1 MQNQTPNQPQN
12 QNASP
17 IAGANFYIPF
27 TDKIDLACEDVG
39 GTVIFANDDFFAE
52 KENLLKVESPV
63 FLADKYTDN
72 GKWMDGWESRR
83 KRTEGHDHC
92 IVRLGLPGSIQ
103 GFDINTAFFTGNF
116 PEYAAIEAIEVSGE
130 ASGASLAELNKSTA
144 PWITIVPK
152 TKLQGGSHNIIP
164 VIGGDHASRRWTH
177 LRLRIFPDGGVA
189 RLRAFGEVLPDWK
202 KIAGPEH
209 TSKLIDVAAA
219 ANGATVLASSDS
231 YFGPKDN
238 LIKPGRAENMGG
250 GWETRRRRGAGSDW
264 IVVRLGCSSIIDK
277 IEIDTHHYK
286 GNFPDSCS
294 VETLRHP
301 ERDLL
306 PCDLRDRS
314 DLTWTE
320 SLPKTKLSAD
330 RAHEFGAKE
339 LKSSTA
345 PVDYIR
351 LNIFPDGGIS
361 RLRIWGRPSK

>member
-1 MQNQTPNQPQN
+1 MQNQTLN
-12 QNASP
+12 QN
-17 IAGANFYIPF
+17 AGANFYIPF
-27 TDKIDLACEDVG
+27 ADKIDLACEDVG
-39 GTVIFANDDFFAE
+39 GTVIFANDDFFAK
-52 KENLLKVESPV
+52 KENLLKVEDPV
-63 FLADKYTDN
+63 FLADKYTEN

-83 KRTEGHDHC
+83 KRTPGHDHC
-92 IVRLGLPGSIQ
+92 IIRLGFPGSIQ
-103 GFDINTAFFTGNF
+103 GFDVNTTFFTGNF
-116 PEYAAIEAIEVSGE
+116 PEYAAIEAIEVTEIISPLGDT
-130 ASGASLAELNKSTA
+130 LTELNKSSA

-152 TKLQGGSHNIIP
+152 TKLQGGSHNMIS
-164 VIGGDHASRRWTH
+164 VTGGDHATRRWTH

-189 RLRAFGEVLPDWK
+189 RLRAFGEVMPDWK
-202 KIAGPEH
+202 KLNAPEH
-209 TSKLIDVAAA
+209 TSKVIDVAAA
-219 ANGATVLASSDS
+219 ANGASVLASSDS

-264 IVVRLGCSSIIDK
+264 IVIRLGCTSIIEK

-294 VETLRHP
+294 IEYLRYS

-314 DLTWTE
+314 DLIWTE
-320 SLPKTKLSAD
+320 SLPKTKLAAD
-330 RAHEFGAKE
+330 RAHEFGSKE
-339 LKSSTA
+339 LTSKAA